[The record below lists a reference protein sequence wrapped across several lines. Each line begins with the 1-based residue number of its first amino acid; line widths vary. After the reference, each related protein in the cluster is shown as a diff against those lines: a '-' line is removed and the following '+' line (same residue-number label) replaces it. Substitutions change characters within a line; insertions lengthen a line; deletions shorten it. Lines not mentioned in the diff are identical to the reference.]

1 MNEWICVR
9 DQMPENNE
17 RVLAYCKDL
26 CVHDVVWER
35 LDSAWFDRVTGGI
48 YMESFVTHWAS
59 FQKPTKG
66 SSTKDGK
73 ENDKT

>member
-1 MNEWICVR
+1 MNEWISVKDR
-9 DQMPENNE
+9 MPENNE

-35 LDSAWFDRVTGGI
+35 PDCAWFDKVTGGI

-66 SSTKDGK
+66 S
-73 ENDKT
+73 

>member
-1 MNEWICVR
+1 MNEWISVKDR
-9 DQMPENNE
+9 MPENNE

-35 LDSAWFDRVTGGI
+35 PDCAWFDKVTGGI
-48 YMESFVTHWAS
+48 YMESFVTHWVS